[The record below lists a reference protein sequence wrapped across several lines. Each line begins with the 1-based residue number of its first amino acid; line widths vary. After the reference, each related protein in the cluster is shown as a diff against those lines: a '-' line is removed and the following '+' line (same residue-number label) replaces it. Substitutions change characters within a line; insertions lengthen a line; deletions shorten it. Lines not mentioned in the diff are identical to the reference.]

1 MSNIIAGISST
12 TDTVLLNSTVF
23 TKAIEWA
30 HEKEWRLYAG
40 DRWEPSKPFEDVAF
54 NQQELDAVL
63 LGCAMLNGDRKHITE
78 LIREHFPAAKI
89 LQAKKHDREFSLIM
103 EEVGQ

>member
-1 MSNIIAGISST
+1 
-12 TDTVLLNSTVF
+12 VF

-40 DRWEPSKPFEDVAF
+40 DGWEPSKPFEDVSF

-63 LGCAMLNGDRKHITE
+63 LGCAMPSDDRKRIAE
-78 LIREHFPAAKI
+78 LTRSHFPAAKI
-89 LQAKKHDREFSLIM
+89 FQARKHDREFSLIM
-103 EEVGQ
+103 EEVLQ